1 MVLAPKSLL
10 SSCIL
15 SIWVQILVL
24 GSMEGMNSFVVKKE
38 VAYLFLTQDKKT
50 VIDCPTT
57 SFCNTADS

>member
-1 MVLAPKSLL
+1 
-10 SSCIL
+10 
-15 SIWVQILVL
+15 
-24 GSMEGMNSFVVKKE
+24 MEGMNSFVVKKE